1 MKKFTKH
8 LALALTGIVFSGM
21 VVGCGGKPV
30 VEDNDADDETMY
42 QLKVSNYE
50 GGFGRVWLDEAAKRF
65 EDKYKDLEL
74 GDGRKGV
81 NVNIESSKNGTAGQ
95 SLIANL
101 SKSEYHVFFA
111 EDTYYYSLTSSN
123 AVADITDIVTGSLSE
138 ITNGAE
144 TGTIEAKLDPTIKS
158 LYDLDGKY
166 YALPHYEAPKGLI
179 YDVDLFDQKGL
190 WMAKDGTFGKK
201 ADIGAEN
208 LTTGPDG
215 EMNTYDDG
223 LPNTFDDF
231 FRLCDYMV
239 EEAGVTPFTWSGKH
253 IGYTSSALA
262 QIWADHE
269 GKDQFYLNYSMEG
282 TATSLA
288 VDVNEN
294 GIATSYL
301 TGEDAKITGDNAY
314 KLQRQEGKYVTL
326 AFAKRLESNSDYYTS
341 LSYENSEDNIA
352 AQKTYIRSRV
362 ATSQPIAFLFE
373 GVWWENEADESGH
386 FDSLKVYGGET
397 RQTRRFGLMP
407 YPKATA
413 AKVGQNRT
421 IVDTTN
427 NSASFIRKNIEDE
440 QIMKV
445 AKLFLQFVH
454 TDNEMQEFTVNT
466 STMKPLNYSVPEDK
480 MTRMSYFGKD
490 IAALRNNDKV
500 DIVYAYSDHEIFVNH
515 NDKFYLNSFAWENTK
530 YDLNPLSVFHQTNAP
545 TIKDYFKTMVADRE
559 ADWANWKN

>member
-1 MKKFTKH
+1 MKKFTRF
-8 LALALTGIVFSGM
+8 LTLALTG
-21 VVGCGGKPV
+21 VVLGSTFAACGGTPV
-30 VEDNDADDETMY
+30 SNDDEAGDETMY

-50 GGFGRVWLDEAAKRF
+50 GGFGRVWLDEAVKRF
-65 EDKYKDLEL
+65 EEKYENLEL

-81 NVNIESSKNGTAGQ
+81 NVSIESSKNGTAGA
-95 SLIANL
+95 SLISNL

-111 EDTYYYSLTSSN
+111 EDTYYYSLTASN

-138 ITNGAE
+138 ITGGAE
-144 TGTIEAKLDPTIKS
+144 TGTIADKLDPTIKS
-158 LYDLDGKY
+158 LYDLNGHY

-179 YDVDLFDQKGL
+179 YDIDLFDKKGL
-190 WMAKDGTFGKK
+190 WMSKDGSFGKK
-201 ADIGAEN
+201 EDIGAEN

-215 EMNTYDDG
+215 KMNTYDDG

-231 FRLCDYMV
+231 FALCDYMV
-239 EEAGVTPFTWSGKH
+239 DEAGVTPFTWSGKH
-253 IGYTSSALA
+253 IGYTSSAIA

-269 GKDQFYLNYSMEG
+269 GKEQFYLNYSMDG

-288 VDVNEN
+288 KDVDEN

-301 TGEDAKITGDNAY
+301 TGDEAKITADNAY

-326 AFAKRLESNSDYYTS
+326 AFAKRLESNSDYYTT
-341 LSYENSEDNIA
+341 LSYEPSEDNIA
-352 AQKTYIRSRV
+352 AQKTYLRSRV

-397 RQTRRFGLMP
+397 RKTRKFGLMP

-413 AKVGQNRT
+413 AKVGEKRT

-440 QIMKV
+440 KIMQV

-466 STMKPLNYSVPEDK
+466 STMKPLKYSVPEAK
-480 MTRMSYFGKD
+480 MNRMSHFGKD
-490 IAALRNNDKV
+490 IASLRSNENV

-515 NDKFYLNSFAWENTK
+515 NDKFYLNKFAWENSA
-530 YDLNPLSVFHQTNAP
+530 YDVNPLSVFHQEKAP

-559 ADWANWKN
+559 NDWNNWKN